1 MADRVEEL
9 VRELLAE
16 LGEDPEREGLVR
28 TPNRVA
34 RALRFLNGGHEE
46 DPAEILRGALFE
58 SDCDEMVLVKD
69 IELYSMCEHHM
80 LPFHGK
86 CHVGYIPQGRIV
98 GLSKIPRIVD
108 SFSRRLQV
116 QERLTQQIATTLMEQ
131 LRPEGVGVVVEAI
144 HLCMAMR
151 GVEKQRSYAIT
162 SAMLGSFRDDRATR
176 QEFLDLIRHKRD

>member
-1 MADRVEEL
+1 MGDRIEEL
-9 VRELLAE
+9 IQELLKE
-16 LGEDPEREGLVR
+16 LGEDPERDGLVN

-34 RALRFLNGGHEE
+34 RALRFLNGGHQE
-46 DPAEILRGALFE
+46 DPGEIIQGALFE
-58 SDCDEMVLVKD
+58 SDCDEMVLVKN

-108 SFSRRLQV
+108 VFSRRLQI

-162 SAMLGSFRDDRATR
+162 SAMLGSFREERATR
-176 QEFLDLIRHKRD
+176 QEFLDLIHHKRD